1 MGFPSFRVS
10 FMAEKGKGK
19 VTHCFA
25 LFHQRG
31 MVGRQEDSSLRAGSI
46 SALPQLAPST
56 RKLEPLL
63 DNEEQA
69 Q

>member
-10 FMAEKGKGK
+10 FMTEKGKGK

-31 MVGRQEDSSLRAGSI
+31 MVGRQEDSSLRAG
-46 SALPQLAPST
+46 APSQPSPS
-56 RKLEPLL
+56 LPLL
-63 DNEEQA
+63 PGSWNHC
-69 Q
+69 